1 MPSIL
6 TSGGGL
12 DGVLMPGSG
21 PFQRLGSMNAGLCT
35 ASTPAASIADVK
47 NDTIYVSSDEDLQN
61 LVTAFSAQDR
71 QNLHIA
77 VDGIGES
84 TPSLLVAPAEY
95 RIGDEVSLG
104 DRNAAERGD
113 LNNITSQKEIIATGW
128 NMNRNGTWTSPTG
141 AIVSTLPTSLGQ
153 TVSFGS
159 DNTSGRAVEYY
170 AQYGATDLG
179 DYTISR

>member
-35 ASTPAASIADVK
+35 ASSPTASIADVK
-47 NDTIYVSSDEDLQN
+47 NEIIYTSSEDDISN
-61 LVTAFSAQDR
+61 LYNAVLGRDDLFI
-71 QNLHIA
+71 NL
-77 VDGIGES
+77 DNNQENLN
-84 TPSLLVAPAEY
+84 PPAEY
-95 RIGDEVSLG
+95 RIGDEIRLG
-104 DRNAAERGD
+104 DRNAPERGD